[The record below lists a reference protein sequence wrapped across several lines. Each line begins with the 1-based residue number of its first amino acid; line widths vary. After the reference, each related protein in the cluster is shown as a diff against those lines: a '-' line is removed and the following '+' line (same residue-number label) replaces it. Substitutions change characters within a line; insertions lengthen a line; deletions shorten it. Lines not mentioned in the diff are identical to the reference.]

1 MTKLRQHFHRCA
13 IIIGALLVAL
23 VTACA
28 SKSSVQDMGGFV
40 HTPKEA
46 LALAKSTGKPI
57 FVHVGAD
64 WCKPC
69 RRLHNEIYPL
79 APVKA
84 ALEQY
89 VLLELDMDKI
99 EDDDRDILRAMKVQS
114 IPMVAVFE
122 GDLKSFKSEPMV
134 ARAESAWVLNY
145 LKSAG
150 YQP

>member
-1 MTKLRQHFHRCA
+1 MTTITQYFHKS
-13 IIIGALLVAL
+13 INYFIGALLALL
-23 VTACA
+23 VTACT
-28 SKSSVQDMGGFV
+28 SKSGVPDVGVFV

-69 RRLHNEIYPL
+69 RRLHNEIYLL

-99 EDDDRDILRAMKVQS
+99 GDDDRDILRAMKVQS

-122 GDLKSFKSEPMV
+122 SDLKTFKNDPMV

-145 LKSAG
+145 LKAMG
-150 YQP
+150 EP

>member
-1 MTKLRQHFHRCA
+1 MGVF
-13 IIIGALLVAL
+13 LVVLA
-23 VTACA
+23 TACA
-28 SKSSVQDMGGFV
+28 SKSSAPDVGVFV

-46 LALAKSTGKPI
+46 LALAKATGKPI

-79 APVKA
+79 GPVKA

-99 EDDDRDILRAMKVQS
+99 GDDDRDILRAMKVQS

-122 GDLKSFKSEPMV
+122 SDLKTFKNEPMV
-134 ARAESAWVLNY
+134 ARAESTWVLNY
-145 LKSAG
+145 LKAMDK
-150 YQP
+150 P

>member
-1 MTKLRQHFHRCA
+1 MTRFFVQSRWP
-13 IIIGALLVAL
+13 ALLAVPTL
-23 VTACA
+23 VFGLTTACV
-28 SKSSVQDMGGFV
+28 SKGGEQATGVFV

-46 LALAKSTGKPI
+46 LALAKSTSKPI

-79 APVKA
+79 AAVKE
-84 ALEQY
+84 ALGQY

-99 EDDDRDILRAMKVQS
+99 GDDDRDVLRAMKVQS
-114 IPMVAVFE
+114 IPMVAIFE
-122 GDLKSFKSEPMV
+122 SDLKTFKTDPKV
-134 ARAESAWVLNY
+134 AKAETAWVLDY

-150 YQP
+150 RR